1 MRRVVDVS
9 LVLIRFLSLFLA
21 GILAG
26 EELVVRYGVHPSLT
40 ALGERSQIQ
49 ARQALIIRL
58 RVLVPVIF
66 VLTAASTI
74 VVLILDGSGAGFG
87 FRCAA
92 ALALLSWILVTAIGT
107 VPINKGTLDWRPD
120 APPANWRAL
129 VTRWERLDV
138 IRSSAAVLAF
148 AFLLAAAA
156 VQATD

>member
-1 MRRVVDVS
+1 MS
-9 LVLIRFLSLFLA
+9 LVLIRFLCVFLA

-26 EELVVRYGVHPSLT
+26 EELVVRYGVHP
-40 ALGERSQIQ
+40 ALGALDAPSQIR

-58 RVLVPVIF
+58 RVLVPAIF
-66 VLTAASTI
+66 LLTAASAI
-74 VVLILDGSGAGFG
+74 AVLILDGSGAGFA

-92 ALALLSWILVTAIGT
+92 VAALLCWILVTAIGT
-107 VPINKGTLDWRPD
+107 VPINKGTLDWRPE

-148 AFLLAAAA
+148 AFLLTAAGLQAAAN
-156 VQATD
+156 